1 MEPAPQMDTSRPS
14 NLRLV
19 AFVLIAVGALAIGVG
34 SVLTWVTAGFTQQAL
49 AGLTSVTKGIDTNE
63 GKVALGCAVAALI
76 LVLVS
81 RVVSDAARAVL
92 AGVMV
97 VVGAL
102 AAVVGAIF
110 ISSASTKY
118 SPIDSES
125 IIDRL
130 AAQLRQPPDQVR
142 AALATVSSQLGPY
155 TKVSAGPWVVMAG
168 GVAVAVGGV
177 LTVRWAARLSAD
189 HAATDEDGPEISF
202 DDQMSDDDAETSLD

>member
-1 MEPAPQMDTSRPS
+1 
-14 NLRLV
+14 
-19 AFVLIAVGALAIGVG
+19 
-34 SVLTWVTAGFTQQAL
+34 
-49 AGLTSVTKGIDTNE
+49 
-63 GKVALGCAVAALI
+63 
-76 LVLVS
+76 
-81 RVVSDAARAVL
+81 
-92 AGVMV
+92 
-97 VVGAL
+97 
-102 AAVVGAIF
+102 VGAIF